1 MGWPRNFGLPARLGA
16 FLITPWVMMNY
27 TFSGRPF
34 RLTLIDGT
42 NSVVGFTLMGIIFG
56 AFGV

>member
-1 MGWPRNFGLPARLGA
+1 LGI
-16 FLITPWVMMNY
+16 FLITPWVMMNC

>member
-1 MGWPRNFGLPARLGA
+1 
-16 FLITPWVMMNY
+16 MMNY

-42 NSVVGFTLMGIIFG
+42 NSVVDFTLMGIIFG